1 MTTQYRRGT
10 GADRH
15 DACHALVALADALTR
30 EHPKPSPH
38 RFLCL
43 LGTRAAGI
51 RRGPLALFDLRNGGD
66 DPVPGHGFRREF
78 DDATRG
84 QVRHFVG
91 TARAVTVFGVR
102 MTRWL
107 SIHVRD
113 DAPDSADGRLGDAA
127 IRFAT
132 LMLDGDLAVEDAPSW
147 LRANLCIGNER
158 NEVGERSL
166 GGHPG

>member
-1 MTTQYRRGT
+1 MTARYRRGI
-10 GADRH
+10 GANRH
-15 DACHALVALADALTR
+15 DACHALIALADALVR
-30 EHPKPSPH
+30 ASPVPSPR

-51 RRGPLALFDLRNGGD
+51 RTGPLALIDLRNGGD
-66 DPVPGHGFRREF
+66 DPLPGHGFRREF

-91 TARAVTVFGVR
+91 TARAVTVFGGR
-102 MTRWL
+102 LTRWL

-127 IRFAT
+127 IRFAM
-132 LMLDGDLAVEDAPSW
+132 LLLDGQLAVEDAPRW
-147 LRANLCIGNER
+147 LCTTLCADGVEAAVSQNA
-158 NEVGERSL
+158 
-166 GGHPG
+166 PQ